1 MMHTM
6 DTLTAAGGPSAPV
19 LEACGLSKHF
29 GGATVI
35 NGVDMAI
42 GQGEVRCVIG
52 PNGAGKSTFFK
63 LLTGEHS
70 PSAGEIRFLGQRL
83 NALKP
88 FARIRRGMSIKFQ
101 IPGIFPELSVQ
112 QHLQLALSHLRPS
125 ERHRADGIDPL
136 LERFRLTAERSQP
149 AGNLS
154 HGKKQW
160 LEIAMA
166 VSLRPTLLM
175 LDEPVAG
182 LSIEETALTGE
193 LIKQMQRDGLTLMVV
208 EHDMTFVRQIATRV
222 TVLHGGR
229 VFADGEAAKV
239 LARDDVA
246 DIYLGKS
253 E

>member
-1 MMHTM
+1 
-6 DTLTAAGGPSAPV
+6 
-19 LEACGLSKHF
+19 
-29 GGATVI
+29 
-35 NGVDMAI
+35 MAI
-42 GQGEVRCVIG
+42 SQGEVRCVIG

-63 LLTGEHS
+63 LLTGEHR
-70 PSAGEIRFLGQRL
+70 PSEGDIFFSGQRL

-101 IPGIFPELSVQ
+101 IPGIFPELSVT
-112 QHLQLALSHLRPS
+112 QHLQLSLSHLRS
-125 ERHRADGIDPL
+125 AERGQAESIDEL
-136 LERFRLTAERSQP
+136 LEKFRLTAERRQL

-182 LSIEETALTGE
+182 LSIDETQLTGE
-193 LIKQMQRDGLTLMVV
+193 LIMQMQREGLTLMVV

-229 VFADGEAAKV
+229 VFADGEAAQV

-246 DIYLGKS
+246 DIYLGKA